1 MTRLSEYNDKI
12 VIFGKKN
19 VDDYPEAFLSNK
31 RVIYAVNGG
40 RW

>member
-19 VDDYPEAFLSNK
+19 DYPEAFLSNK